1 MSNATRPLGRDG
13 ERRNANAIRGG
24 SEAAGIRADSR
35 SVYPHPATIQGLTN
49 YGNIPSCHT
58 YQTPEQRK
66 YPIREKRANEKTNTT
81 TGHPK

>member
-1 MSNATRPLGRDG
+1 MRFV
-13 ERRNANAIRGG
+13 
-24 SEAAGIRADSR
+24 EAAKLPGFARIRVRFTRILPQSKDSR
-35 SVYPHPATIQGLTN
+35 TTEISHPATIQGLTN